1 MPRRQS
7 RCFRPYYDSLLHRAE
22 APGEG
27 EIGVSWEWQGTWGV
41 GDGGDV
47 GDEKREREGAL
58 PLPSLRTTRLHLKPV
73 RMEAFSE
80 ERGIVAERQ
89 VQAAGAVF
97 FNPTFLRL
105 RLAKFSLLFP
115 CWFASYYANF
125 MSCVVV
131 GNAA

>member
-1 MPRRQS
+1 M
-7 RCFRPYYDSLLHRAE
+7 FPYYDSLLHRAE
-22 APGEG
+22 APREGEG
-27 EIGVSWEWQGTWGV
+27 RVSWEWQGTWGV

-58 PLPSLRTTRLHLKPV
+58 PLPSLRTTSLHEKPV
-73 RMEAFSE
+73 RMGAFPE

-89 VQAAGAVF
+89 VQGAGTVV

-105 RLAKFSLLFP
+105 RLVKFSLLFP

-125 MSCVVV
+125 MPYVVV
-131 GNAA
+131 GDAD